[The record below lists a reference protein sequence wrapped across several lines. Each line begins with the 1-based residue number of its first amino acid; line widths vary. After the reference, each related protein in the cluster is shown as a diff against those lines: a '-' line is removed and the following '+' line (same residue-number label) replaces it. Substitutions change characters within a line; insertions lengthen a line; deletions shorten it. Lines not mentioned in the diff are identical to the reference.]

1 MYSKRITESKK
12 GRKWIQVDF
21 ADNPEYITFMLS
33 GELLE
38 LYVYGSKLYKKAV
51 RTNNELIIYCN
62 QKIQG
67 HGRCPM
73 RFRYTF

>member
-21 ADNPEYITFMLS
+21 ADNPEFITWSLAS
-33 GELLE
+33 ELLE
-38 LYVYGSKLYKKAV
+38 LNVYKSKLYKKSVQV
-51 RTNNELIIYCN
+51 RNELFIYCN
-62 QKIQG
+62 PKIQG
-67 HGRCPM
+67 KGRAPM